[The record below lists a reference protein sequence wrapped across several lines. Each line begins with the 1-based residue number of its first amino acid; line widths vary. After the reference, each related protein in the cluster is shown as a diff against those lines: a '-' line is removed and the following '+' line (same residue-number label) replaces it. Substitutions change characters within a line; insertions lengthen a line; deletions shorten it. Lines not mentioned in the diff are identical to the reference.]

1 MVQPVRGSLL
11 SEAGLEFTIASTA
24 MEYTSPL
31 KFGGPSKVEKISA
44 CATSK
49 ENIEPK
55 TPSNL
60 VRTTQKLG
68 FEHGRLFFTARNAK
82 HLHL

>member
-1 MVQPVRGSLL
+1 MVQPVRGCLL
-11 SEAGLEFTIASTA
+11 SEAGLEFTISLTA

-31 KFGGPSKVEKISA
+31 KFGGPTKVEKISG
-44 CATSK
+44 CATSN

-60 VRTTQKLG
+60 VKATQ
-68 FEHGRLFFTARNAK
+68 N
-82 HLHL
+82 